1 MAMLEEE
8 KLDVVK
14 VEPRRF
20 TSREEIVESL
30 KGGRDLSGAD
40 MSGLDLRGITLVG
53 LLAAVCTTGSFL
65 PQAIKTWRTR
75 HVADLSLVMY
85 VVLCTGV
92 ALWLAYGLLISDVPI
107 VVANVV
113 TLVLAGSILVAIVVD
128 RMHRS
133 PRAVTIEVEATDAAD
148 GDTGEAQP

>member
-1 MAMLEEE
+1 
-8 KLDVVK
+8 
-14 VEPRRF
+14 
-20 TSREEIVESL
+20 
-30 KGGRDLSGAD
+30 
-40 MSGLDLRGITLVG
+40 MSGITLVG